1 MTQTMMMAD
10 ESGETPIPAE
20 RTQEQEIRDD
30 VVFLA
35 REFLTWLVFFAE
47 TEGGEFEGRGEVAP
61 FTVGFTGRLTL
72 RTPAGLVTDM
82 TLKGPSPAGSADLR
96 YALAGGLAVKEAEL
110 RLEQGEQVWTFG
122 LAAEHF
128 DLKRLKLPA
137 LLGEDGDDPGLE
149 RVALLRQLDA
159 ALLLAF
165 ERFLDVR
172 TGERW
177 GSEVVPA
184 IRAWLTEGT

>member
-1 MTQTMMMAD
+1 M
-10 ESGETPIPAE
+10 I
-20 RTQEQEIRDD
+20 
-30 VVFLA
+30 
-35 REFLTWLVFFAE
+35 
-47 TEGGEFEGRGEVAP
+47 
-61 FTVGFTGRLTL
+61 L

-82 TLKGPSPAGSADLR
+82 TLKGPSPVGSADLR

-110 RLEQGEQVWTFG
+110 RLEQGDQVWTFA

-128 DLKRLKLPA
+128 DLKRVKIPG
-137 LLGEDGDDPGLE
+137 LLADEGDDPGLE

-159 ALLLAF
+159 AVRFAF

-177 GSEVVPA
+177 GAEVVPA